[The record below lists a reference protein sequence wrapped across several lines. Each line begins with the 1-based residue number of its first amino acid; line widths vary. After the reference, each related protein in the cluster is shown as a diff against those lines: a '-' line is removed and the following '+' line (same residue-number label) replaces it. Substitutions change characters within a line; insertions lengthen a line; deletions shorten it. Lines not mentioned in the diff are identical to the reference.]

1 VKLNRMERWVV
12 NSPLRRLLVHPTE
25 NRSDSRALDAALKAN
40 ALVCRQRLEL
50 RPAGLLACAVKD

>member
-1 VKLNRMERWVV
+1 MERWVV